1 VTCSCY
7 SDVIRGL
14 ARSVMSLSG
23 RLGHHESVRVLVVED
38 QQVLADRIAEGLRDQ
53 GMAVDVA
60 YDGATAMEVSAFT
73 CYDVIV
79 LDRALPRVHGD
90 AVCAQL
96 AGRQT
101 GPRILMLTAAAGVE
115 DRVDGLNLGADDYL
129 GKPFAFT
136 ELVARVQALARRSPA
151 APPVV
156 RRGDLTVDR
165 ARRRV
170 SRAGRPVVLTHKEF
184 GVLEMLVA
192 ADGGVV
198 SAEEL
203 LEHVW
208 DVNVDPFSNT
218 VQVTLSRLRRKLGS
232 PSLVETVIGSG
243 YRLCE
248 QPREPAG

>member
-1 VTCSCY
+1 MSSGEPT
-7 SDVIRGL
+7 
-14 ARSVMSLSG
+14 RSVMSLSR
-23 RLGHHESVRVLVVED
+23 RLGHDGTVRALAVED

-60 YDGATAMEVSAFT
+60 YDGAPALEVSAFT

-101 GPRILMLTAAAGVE
+101 GPRILMLPAAAGVE
-115 DRVDGLNLGADDYL
+115 DRVEGRNLAADDYL
-129 GKPFAFT
+129 CKRFAFT
-136 ELVARVQALARRSPA
+136 ELVARVQAPARPRPA

-170 SRAGRPVVLTHKEF
+170 
-184 GVLEMLVA
+184 
-192 ADGGVV
+192 
-198 SAEEL
+198 
-203 LEHVW
+203 
-208 DVNVDPFSNT
+208 
-218 VQVTLSRLRRKLGS
+218 
-232 PSLVETVIGSG
+232 
-243 YRLCE
+243 
-248 QPREPAG
+248 